1 MAVLAEVLEVEIW
14 GAMLQSPALFP
25 PDEER
30 QRQGCHDHLAILSR
44 LHLRSFWHM
53 SASNQEYPSEM
64 ENRDNECNIYYTFW
78 KG

>member
-30 QRQGCHDHLAILSR
+30 QRQGCHDHLARLSR

-53 SASNQEYPSEM
+53 SASNQEYHSEM
-64 ENRDNECNIYYTFW
+64 EHHDNGCNNYTSW